1 MNEDCDKGVITSA
14 DVLSVEVRRGDSC
27 ENVSDLANE
36 FAHDES
42 SSRNFGRVTR
52 AIETLDDVQ
61 YKFVRVT
68 EGIKRD

>member
-36 FAHDES
+36 FVHDES

-52 AIETLDDVQ
+52 AIGTLDDVQ
-61 YKFVRVT
+61 YQFVRVT